1 MSDFIINL
9 LLFFFQF
16 EYLSKGESAFTVSRV
31 VIFPLLCMYLI
42 LQRQIKFPITKP
54 MFVCLLFLIVQI
66 FSSIGNAEYPF
77 LFSALLQFL
86 ILFVSTD
93 YLCKKRGLD
102 LINWWILCTY
112 DITSIICYF
121 IGYSLSETSRFSGIY
136 WDPNVMCFYVLV
148 SISAKLYLFPYL
160 KNRILKVFLLVIM
173 IMDIFL
179 IIQSLSR
186 GALLGLILVLLI
198 VLYKYSKALLAGVVA
213 SLIPLISYLYVTYKD
228 TRWDSSMSSFD
239 LIMFRLF
246 STTGEELTSAQD
258 GTRLARYQTFFDSLW
273 RGDISIIGNA
283 TSIMSDGEYVHNG
296 LLELILAVG
305 PLMGVL
311 FIIMFLLLVYKTLLV
326 PIFYG
331 IYDFSVLLPISF
343 LFSSF
348 FYSYLGYKMFWLF
361 IAILIFRYYDMN
373 KCSSKKYDNLW
384 RQLKLQ

>member
-31 VIFPLLCMYLI
+31 VIFPLLCIYLI
-42 LQRQIKFPITKP
+42 LQRRIDFPITKP
-54 MFVCLLFLIVQI
+54 MFICLLFLIVQI

-86 ILFVSTD
+86 ILLVSTD
-93 YLCKKRGLD
+93 YLCKKKNFD
-102 LINWWILCTY
+102 LVNWWILCTY

-136 WDPNVMCFYVLV
+136 WDPNVMCFYVLI
-148 SISAKLYLFPYL
+148 SISAKLYLFTCL
-160 KNRILKVFLLVIM
+160 NNRIVRILLLVVMAI
-173 IMDIFL
+173 DIFL

-186 GALLGLILVLLI
+186 GALLGLIIILLI
-198 VLYKYSKALLAGVVA
+198 VLYKYSRIVLVGAIALL
-213 SLIPLISYLYVTYKD
+213 IPIVSYLYATYKD
-228 TRWDSSMSSFD
+228 ARWVSGMSSFD

-283 TSIMSDGEYVHNG
+283 TSIMSDGEYIHNG

-305 PLMGVL
+305 VPMGVL
-311 FIIMFLLLVYKTLLV
+311 FIIMFLLLIYKTLLV
-326 PIFYG
+326 PIFRG
-331 IYDFSVLLPISF
+331 VYDFSVLLPISF

-373 KCSSKKYDNLW
+373 KCLNKKYDNLW